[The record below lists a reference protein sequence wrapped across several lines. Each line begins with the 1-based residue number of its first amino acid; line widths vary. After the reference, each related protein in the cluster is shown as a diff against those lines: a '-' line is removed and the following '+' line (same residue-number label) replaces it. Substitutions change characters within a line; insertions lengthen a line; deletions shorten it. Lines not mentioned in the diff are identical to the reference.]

1 MTLESLST
9 SLESILRYDKSRLN
23 TIGRLFQNIIIY
35 VVLVFLFG
43 TLIEDIFPV
52 LNESRPLYL
61 IIFEIVGQLLLISFI
76 IFYLQKVIDY
86 IPYIGGDNYDSDD
99 ISLRYCEQLII
110 FVIIISTQKNLITK
124 IKYVY
129 EHFNNN
135 SKAKIPNKKKQEN
148 DDTEKISNILNEQ
161 PSSESINK
169 QKSSDDS
176 KMEEP
181 NFINQRI
188 NIYNHDDKLKYV
200 PKNSYSKPIK
210 PLLTSNDFLKD
221 SSVMEYVDLV
231 KKSNEKINNNYDKPK
246 IIDSYR
252 HPDENF
258 SSFNNP
264 SLSDNN
270 SYGTSIS
277 KIPNFNQI

>member
-1 MTLESLST
+1 MTLETLSN

-43 TLIEDIFPV
+43 TLIEDIFPA
-52 LNESRPLYL
+52 LNKSKPLYL
-61 IIFEIVGQLLLISFI
+61 TIFEIVGQLLLISFI

-86 IPYIGGDNYDSDD
+86 IPYIGGDNYDFDD

-110 FVIIISTQKNLITK
+110 FVIIISTQKNLISK

-129 EHFNNN
+129 DYFNN
-135 SKAKIPNKKKQEN
+135 KPKLEIPNKKKQEK

-161 PSSESINK
+161 PVSESINK
-169 QKSSDDS
+169 QKPSEDS
-176 KMEEP
+176 EIDES
-181 NFINQRI
+181 NFINQKI
-188 NIYNHDDKLKYV
+188 NIYNRDDKLKYV
-200 PKNSYSKPIK
+200 PKNSYLKATK
-210 PLLTSNDFLKD
+210 PLMTSNDFLKD
-221 SSVMEYVDLV
+221 SPIMEYVDLV
-231 KKSNEKINNNYDKPK
+231 KKSNEKI
-246 IIDSYR
+246 
-252 HPDENF
+252 DENF

-270 SYGTSIS
+270 SYGTNIS
-277 KIPNFNQI
+277 QIPNF